1 MKIRYSED
9 SDILTITFKDV
20 QLADSI
26 DLKEGV
32 ILHID
37 KDGNPVELEILDA
50 SKFVQLEEIS
60 FSSKSLKTLAK

>member
-37 KDGNPVELEILDA
+37 KEGHPVELEILDA

-60 FSSKSLKTLAK
+60 FSSKSLKALAK